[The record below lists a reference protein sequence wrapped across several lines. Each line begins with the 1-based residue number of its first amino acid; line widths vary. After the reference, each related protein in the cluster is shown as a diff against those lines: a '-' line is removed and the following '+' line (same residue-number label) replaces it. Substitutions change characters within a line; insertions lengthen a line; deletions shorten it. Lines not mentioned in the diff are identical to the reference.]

1 MKRTPRDTFLSDQ
14 ALAAAR
20 DAAADPSLAPIAV
33 TAANGEQCTWCDC
46 PLGPDSPHNNP
57 NYRCGGCPKTAEA
70 VVSAFAGPNRR
81 YDYPACKRH
90 RDDVVA
96 SLVTAIAKRSA

>member
-1 MKRTPRDTFLSDQ
+1 MNRTPQDTFLSDQ

-20 DAAADPSLAPIAV
+20 DAAADPSLMPIAV

-46 PLGPDSPHNNP
+46 PDGPSSPHNNP
-57 NYRCGGCPKTAEA
+57 DYRCGGCPVPAAA
-70 VVSAFAGPNRR
+70 VVSTFAGPARR
-81 YDYPACKRH
+81 YDFPACERH

-96 SLVTAIAKRSA
+96 VAVLAITQRSA